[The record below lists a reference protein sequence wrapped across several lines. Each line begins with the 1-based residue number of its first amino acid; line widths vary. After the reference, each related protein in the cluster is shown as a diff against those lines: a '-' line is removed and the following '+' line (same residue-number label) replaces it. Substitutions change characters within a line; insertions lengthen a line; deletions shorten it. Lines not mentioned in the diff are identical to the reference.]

1 MVLGIKADLQD
12 KMLLIT
18 VRDREVPR
26 GGDGQKSDTSTHS
39 GMLQEPLP
47 VGTGLGGITALPL
60 HHNQCLNVCSESQ
73 VLLLHLP
80 EFEPRAFDTKPSVAW
95 GRSSPFTGHT
105 GTGQGSGQ
113 DGV

>member
-1 MVLGIKADLQD
+1 MRSLTLQPTQGCCRNPFQWALGW
-12 KMLLIT
+12 
-18 VRDREVPR
+18 
-26 GGDGQKSDTSTHS
+26 
-39 GMLQEPLP
+39 
-47 VGTGLGGITALPL
+47 GGITALPL
-60 HHNQCLNVCSESQ
+60 HHIQCLNVCSESQ